1 MTKKIAILGAGGWGT
16 ALATVLA
23 YNSLDVKI
31 WSHSE
36 IEVENFEKFR
46 ENRRFLKG
54 VKLPETLSFSVDLE
68 DVLKGRDFIV
78 LANPSQFQRSVLER
92 AKKFI
97 DPSSILVNVAKGI
110 ENNTLLRMSEVIR
123 EVLPECDKIATLS
136 GPSHAEEVARKI
148 PTVVVV
154 ASQNSSILPEIQRIF
169 MNRYFRVYTNDDI
182 IGVELGGSLKNI
194 IALAAGICD
203 GLGFGDNT
211 KGALLTRGL
220 AEITRL
226 GMKLGARKETF
237 SGISGM
243 GDLITTCMSRH
254 SRNRYVGEQIGK
266 GRKLKEIIDEMVMVV
281 EGVKT
286 TRSAYDLGKQVDVE
300 LPITVEVFNVLFEDK
315 NPLTA
320 VEDLMLRDP
329 KPEFYWL

>member
-182 IGVELGGSLKNI
+182 VGVELGGSLKNI

>member
-110 ENNTLLRMSEVIR
+110 ENNTLLRMSEVIK
-123 EVLPECDKIATLS
+123 EVLPECNKIATLS

-154 ASQNSSILPEIQRIF
+154 ASQDNSILPEIQRTF
-169 MNRYFRVYTNDDI
+169 MNKFFRVYTNDDI
-182 IGVELGGSLKNI
+182 VGVELGGSLKNI

-226 GMKLGARKETF
+226 GMKLGAKKETF

-286 TRSAYDLGKQVDVE
+286 TRSAYDLGRRVDVE

-315 NPLTA
+315 DPLTA